1 MLASG
6 FSNAPLTRTL
16 LTGVVVLSVLASITD
31 TKYYLWI
38 AVKPHLQEN
47 RQFWRLL
54 TWQLC
59 YTNSVEVLFA
69 AMTLYQLRVIE
80 RLWGT
85 RKFGVSTA
93 SAAERTETNTPTQ
106 SFLVST
112 LPYTTL
118 VPPLLVALV
127 LRPLSFGRIG
137 YLPAG
142 PTAIIFA
149 LLAQY
154 HAAIPYLYKYQ
165 VSAAETGPSL
175 MLTSKSTSY
184 LLPAQLAFSQ
194 FPGSAVA
201 ALVGGVVGIAY
212 RRELLPGGAARWR
225 LPDMTGKRAERER
238 FEGLRRR
245 MEGDA
250 ANASGADTSS
260 DATGN
265 RRRRGFARSI
275 LDQFRAAY

>member
-6 FSNAPLTRTL
+6 FTNAPLSRTL
-16 LTGVVVLSVLASITD
+16 LSAVVVLSVLASITD
-31 TKYYLWI
+31 TKYYFWI
-38 AVKPHLQEN
+38 AIKSHLFEH
-47 RQFWRLL
+47 RQYWRML

-59 YTNSVEVLFA
+59 YTNSTEVLFA

-85 RKFGVSTA
+85 RKFG
-93 SAAERTETNTPTQ
+93 
-106 SFLVST
+106 SFLIST

-118 VPPLLVALV
+118 GPPLLIALV
-127 LRPLSFGRIG
+127 LRPLSFGRIN

-165 VSAAETGPSL
+165 VSATDTMRPDAGTSL

-184 LLPAQLAFSQ
+184 LLPAQLALSQ
-194 FPGSAVA
+194 FPGSAIA
-201 ALVGGVVGIAY
+201 ALIGWVVGVAY
-212 RRELLPGGAARWR
+212 RRELLPGGASRWR
-225 LPDMTGKRAERER
+225 FPDMASKRAERDR
-238 FEGLRRR
+238 YEGLRRR

-250 ANASGADTSS
+250 ATASGT
-260 DATGN
+260 DAGDAAAGHG
-265 RRRRGFARSI
+265 RRRGVARAI
-275 LDQFRAAY
+275 LDQFRGAF